1 MWSGVSTVKNKS
13 DLTVICDAGPIIHL
27 DEVGCLDL
35 LSDFSK
41 VILPDRVSQEIMRYR
56 QTALGKGGIPFITVG
71 RRTRL
76 AADFLAISRT
86 LMLDAGETEALA
98 LMKENPDAV
107 FLTDDASARLAANQ
121 MGFKVHGTIGI
132 LVRSIR
138 RGHRRPE
145 EVLGVLSE
153 LRQQSTLYIKHS
165 LLDEIISKVKDEFA
179 L

>member
-1 MWSGVSTVKNKS
+1 
-13 DLTVICDAGPIIHL
+13 
-27 DEVGCLDL
+27 
-35 LSDFSK
+35 
-41 VILPDRVSQEIMRYR
+41 
-56 QTALGKGGIPFITVG
+56 
-71 RRTRL
+71 
-76 AADFLAISRT
+76 
-86 LMLDAGETEALA
+86 MLDAGETEALA